1 MPALRPPAGA
11 APAARAALLRSID
24 DQCYNLHYPR
34 SSAVVL
40 VVNAYMLKSK
50 AFYWFVVI
58 ASTCL
63 LLWGWA
69 VALKNILRGTTVDTG

>member
-1 MPALRPPAGA
+1 M
-11 APAARAALLRSID
+11 
-24 DQCYNLHYPR
+24 
-34 SSAVVL
+34 VL

-58 ASTCL
+58 VSTCI

-69 VALKNILRGTTVDTG
+69 IALKNLIRGTTVDTGG